1 MIGYRMTEEICTTL
15 QNRQQAEPPHTEQE
29 QVGDDQAPVDGVDE
43 LGVLLKH
50 ERAGIMPW
58 TTNAPMSSAAA
69 MLPGMPRVKSG
80 MRLDATT
87 ALLADSE
94 AAMPSSLPLP
104 KVSGFL

>member
-1 MIGYRMTEEICTTL
+1 
-15 QNRQQAEPPHTEQE
+15 
-29 QVGDDQAPVDGVDE
+29 
-43 LGVLLKH
+43 
-50 ERAGIMPW
+50 MPW

-104 KVSGFL
+104 KVSGSFECFTA